1 MKGDDRVAPRR
12 KFLKENI
19 IQTAYEIVKEE
30 GFESINARRIAKEL
44 NSSVQPI
51 FHNFATMEELKKEV
65 YEKVYQKYKEYM
77 LRGVEKEK
85 DYKQMGISY
94 IQFAKDYPEF
104 FKIIF
109 MQKTNLNAEKFVMAD
124 AIGDDIIKKGQ
135 LLTGLPY
142 EEQKKFHVKVWIF
155 THGIATLV
163 ATKTVE
169 FTDLEISELLEKTV
183 REMAIGYIREKKGGK
198 KSESCH

>member
-1 MKGDDRVAPRR
+1 MAPRR
-12 KFLKENI
+12 KFLKEDI
-19 IQTAYEIVKEE
+19 IQIAYEIVKEE
-30 GFESINARRIAKEL
+30 GLESINARRVAKEL

-65 YEKVYQKYKEYM
+65 YEKIYQKYKEYM
-77 LRGVEKEK
+77 LSGVEKEK
-85 DYKQMGISY
+85 AYKQMGISY

-109 MQKTNLNAEKFVMAD
+109 MQKTNLDAEKFVMAD

-135 LLTGLPY
+135 LLTGLSY

-183 REMAIGYIREKKGGK
+183 REMVIGYISKKGGM